1 MESGRK
7 RKLREKEFTKEQ
19 LAHFKK
25 LRKEQNKRRRKRKK
39 CPAEEPA
46 EEPTEKSE
54 EELKVEEMTIAPPSP
69 TAKVCHSNEEKRKP
83 EEAEGEKM
91 DRAALKRSEKKREES
106 HPSRPANARHSDEKK
121 RKLEEA
127 GKKLPR
133 GKQLVRASLQRNKK
147 NGEGAV
153 TQKASR
159 PKVHSSAKPKD
170 NNKESDNIKLRE
182 ISAANLTRN
191 AAAKSIGSGTF
202 GTCYPGKY
210 RGIDVVIKQYKER
223 SCQGERLSFLK
234 REAKHEANVL
244 LQLGDHPGIPLL
256 FGVCLKEKPMSI
268 VMKFHG
274 DGKDSLT
281 VYKAAKNSLVSGKKE
296 WNTILCETADALD
309 HVHRCGFAHND
320 LKSNNVVLEK
330 REDERLHPVII
341 DFGKSVLLI
350 KAKNP
355 PAKPMHVRDQYKDSY
370 KDSYIAPEL
379 VDGTGKPSAKSD
391 IYALSFLIKS
401 VYRLLCFRNVV
412 AVKNA
417 LVTSPEERPT
427 IKELKAALSVDD

>member
-46 EEPTEKSE
+46 EEPAEKPA

-69 TAKVCHSNEEKRKP
+69 AAKARHSNEEKRKP
-83 EEAEGEKM
+83 EEAGGKKM
-91 DRAALKRSEKKREES
+91 DRASLKRSEKNREES

-159 PKVHSSAKPKD
+159 PKVHSSAKPK
-170 NNKESDNIKLRE
+170 ESDNIKLRE

-223 SCQGERLSFLK
+223 SCQGERLSFLQ

-256 FGVCLKEKPMSI
+256 FGVCLKEKPVSI

-370 KDSYIAPEL
+370 IAPEL

-401 VYRLLCFRNVV
+401 VYRLLRFRNVV

>member
-1 MESGRK
+1 MVCASLHRSKKNVEEDTVT
-7 RKLREKEFTKEQ
+7 REA
-19 LAHFKK
+19 L
-25 LRKEQNKRRRKRKK
+25 RRK
-39 CPAEEPA
+39 
-46 EEPTEKSE
+46 
-54 EELKVEEMTIAPPSP
+54 
-69 TAKVCHSNEEKRKP
+69 
-83 EEAEGEKM
+83 
-91 DRAALKRSEKKREES
+91 
-106 HPSRPANARHSDEKK
+106 
-121 RKLEEA
+121 
-127 GKKLPR
+127 
-133 GKQLVRASLQRNKK
+133 
-147 NGEGAV
+147 
-153 TQKASR
+153 
-159 PKVHSSAKPKD
+159 VHAFAKP
-170 NNKESDNIKLRE
+170 KESDNTKLRE
-182 ISAANLTRN
+182 INAANLTRT

-223 SCQGERLSFLK
+223 SCRGSERLSFLQ

-244 LQLGDHPGIPLL
+244 LRLGDHPGIPLL
-256 FGVCLKEKPMSI
+256 FGVCLKEKPVSI

-281 VYKAAKNSLVSGKKE
+281 VYKAAKNNLISEKKE

-309 HVHRCGFAHND
+309 HVHRCGYAHND

-330 REDERLHPVII
+330 REDERLHAVII
-341 DFGKSVLLI
+341 DFSKSVLLI

-370 KDSYIAPEL
+370 IAPEL
-379 VDGTGKPSAKSD
+379 VDGTGKPSIKSD

-401 VYRLLCFRNVV
+401 VYRLLHFRNVA

-427 IKELKAALSVDD
+427 IKELKAALSADD